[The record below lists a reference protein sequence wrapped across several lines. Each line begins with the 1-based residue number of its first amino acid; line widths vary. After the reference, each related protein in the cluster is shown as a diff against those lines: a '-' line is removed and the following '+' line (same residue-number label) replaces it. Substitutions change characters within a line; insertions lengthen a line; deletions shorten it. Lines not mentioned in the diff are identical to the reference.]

1 MKSAGNDSSPGC
13 IPGLRYSVMEIMME
27 KQPRCKKCGRRL
39 KSPLS
44 IAIGMGP
51 KCAGIKP
58 TSGRSACV
66 QSKPRSRTVYS
77 DAAPIQTQTPL
88 FAGELPNQQA
98 RNRGVFR
105 RHREERRRLFES
117 RLPFQCG
124 LVLPARKPLVYI
136 PLEDG
141 SWREDY
147 SGRVISHERLQQ
159 YLVRFRFI

>member
-1 MKSAGNDSSPGC
+1 
-13 IPGLRYSVMEIMME
+13 MEVMME
-27 KQPRCKKCGRRL
+27 KQARCKKCGRRL

-58 TSGRSACV
+58 ASARRVRV
-66 QSKPRSRTVYS
+66 QSKPSSRTAYS
-77 DAAPIQTQTPL
+77 DKTLVQVQAPL
-88 FAGELPNQQA
+88 FTGELPKKGLSK
-98 RNRGVFR
+98 RELFR
-105 RHREERRRLFES
+105 RRREERRRLFET

-124 LVLPARKPLVYI
+124 MVMPARKPLVYT

-141 SWREDY
+141 SWREGY

>member
-1 MKSAGNDSSPGC
+1 
-13 IPGLRYSVMEIMME
+13 ME

-51 KCAGIKP
+51 KCAGIKS
-58 TSGRSACV
+58 TSVRRVCI
-66 QSKPRSRTVYS
+66 QSKPSSRTAYS
-77 DAAPIQTQTPL
+77 DKILIQVQAPL
-88 FAGELPNQQA
+88 FTGELPKK
-98 RNRGVFR
+98 RLSRRELFR
-105 RHREERRRLFES
+105 RHREERRRLFET
-117 RLPFQCG
+117 RMPFKCG
-124 LVLPARKPLVYI
+124 MVMPARKPLVYI

-147 SGRVISHERLQQ
+147 SGRVISHQKLQQ

>member
-1 MKSAGNDSSPGC
+1 
-13 IPGLRYSVMEIMME
+13 ME

-51 KCAGIKP
+51 KCAGIKS
-58 TSGRSACV
+58 TSGRSVRV
-66 QSKPRSRTVYS
+66 QSKPSSRTAYS
-77 DAAPIQTQTPL
+77 DKSLVQVQAPL
-88 FAGELPNQQA
+88 FTSESPKKRLSKREL
-98 RNRGVFR
+98 FR
-105 RHREERRRLFES
+105 KRREERRRLFET

-124 LVLPARKPLVYI
+124 LVMPARKPLLYF

-141 SWREDY
+141 SWQENY

>member
-1 MKSAGNDSSPGC
+1 
-13 IPGLRYSVMEIMME
+13 ME

-51 KCAGIKP
+51 KCAGIKS
-58 TSGRSACV
+58 TSGRSVSA
-66 QSKPRSRTVYS
+66 QSKSSPRSAYS
-77 DAAPIQTQTPL
+77 NKPLVQVQAPL
-88 FAGELPNQQA
+88 FTSELPKK
-98 RNRGVFR
+98 RLTKRELFR
-105 RHREERRRLFES
+105 RLREERRRLFET

-124 LVLPARKPLVYI
+124 LVMPARKPLVYT

>member
-1 MKSAGNDSSPGC
+1 MLGNDSSPGVQ
-13 IPGLRYSVMEIMME
+13 PGLLYSLMEVMME
-27 KQPRCKKCGRRL
+27 KQSRCKKCGRRL

-44 IAIGMGP
+44 IALGMGP
-51 KCAGIKP
+51 KCAGVTS
-58 TSGRSACV
+58 TSGKSIRV
-66 QSKPRSRTVYS
+66 RSKPSSGIAYS
-77 DAAPIQTQTPL
+77 DKAPSQIQAPL
-88 FAGELPNQQA
+88 FPDELPRKQLSK
-98 RNRGVFR
+98 RELFR
-105 RHREERRRLFES
+105 RRREERRRLFET

>member
-1 MKSAGNDSSPGC
+1 
-13 IPGLRYSVMEIMME
+13 ME

-51 KCAGIKP
+51 KCAGIKS
-58 TSGRSACV
+58 TSGRSV
-66 QSKPRSRTVYS
+66 RVHSKPSSRTAYS
-77 DAAPIQTQTPL
+77 DKTLVQVQTPL
-88 FAGELPNQQA
+88 FMGELPKK
-98 RNRGVFR
+98 RLSKRELFR
-105 RHREERRRLFES
+105 RRREERRRLFET

-124 LVLPARKPLVYI
+124 LVMPARKPLVYF

-141 SWREDY
+141 SWQENY

>member
-1 MKSAGNDSSPGC
+1 
-13 IPGLRYSVMEIMME
+13 ME

-44 IAIGMGP
+44 IAIGIGP
-51 KCAGIKP
+51 KCAGIKL
-58 TSGRSACV
+58 TSRRSV
-66 QSKPRSRTVYS
+66 RIQSKPSSRTAYS
-77 DAAPIQTQTPL
+77 DKKLVQVQASL
-88 FAGELPNQQA
+88 FTGELPKK
-98 RNRGVFR
+98 RLSKRELFR
-105 RHREERRRLFES
+105 RRREERRRLFET

-124 LVLPARKPLVYI
+124 LVMPARRPLVYI

>member
-1 MKSAGNDSSPGC
+1 
-13 IPGLRYSVMEIMME
+13 ME

-39 KSPLS
+39 KSALS

-51 KCAGIKP
+51 KCAGI
-58 TSGRSACV
+58 TSASGRSVRV
-66 QSKPRSRTVYS
+66 QSKPSSRTAYS
-77 DAAPIQTQTPL
+77 DKTSDQAQTTL
-88 FAGELPNQQA
+88 FMGELPKKGLSK
-98 RNRGVFR
+98 RELFHR
-105 RHREERRRLFES
+105 RKEERRRLFET

-124 LVLPARKPLVYI
+124 LVLPARKPLVYT

>member
-1 MKSAGNDSSPGC
+1 MQRNDSSPGGQ
-13 IPGLRYSVMEIMME
+13 PVLRYPIMEVKME

-51 KCAGIKP
+51 KCAGIKS
-58 TSGRSACV
+58 TSGRSV
-66 QSKPRSRTVYS
+66 RIQNKPRSHTAYS
-77 DAAPIQTQTPL
+77 DMSLDQVQVPL
-88 FAGELPNQQA
+88 FTSELPKKGLNK
-98 RNRGVFR
+98 RELFR
-105 RHREERRRLFES
+105 RRREERRRLFET

>member
-1 MKSAGNDSSPGC
+1 
-13 IPGLRYSVMEIMME
+13 ME

-51 KCAGIKP
+51 KCAGIKF
-58 TSGRSACV
+58 TFGRSV
-66 QSKPRSRTVYS
+66 RLQSRPSSRTAYS
-77 DAAPIQTQTPL
+77 DKTLVQVQAPL
-88 FAGELPNQQA
+88 FTGELPKK
-98 RNRGVFR
+98 RLSKRELFR
-105 RHREERRRLFES
+105 RRREERRRLFET

-124 LVLPARKPLVYI
+124 LVMPARKPLVYT
-136 PLEDG
+136 PLDDG

>member
-1 MKSAGNDSSPGC
+1 
-13 IPGLRYSVMEIMME
+13 ME

-51 KCAGIKP
+51 KCTGIKSA
-58 TSGRSACV
+58 SGRSVHV
-66 QSKPRSRTVYS
+66 QRKPSSCTAYS
-77 DAAPIQTQTPL
+77 DKKLVQMQAPL
-88 FAGELPNQQA
+88 FTGEFQKKRLSK
-98 RNRGVFR
+98 RELFR
-105 RHREERRRLFES
+105 RRREERRRLFET

-124 LVLPARKPLVYI
+124 LVMPARKPLVYT
-136 PLEDG
+136 PLDDG

>member
-1 MKSAGNDSSPGC
+1 
-13 IPGLRYSVMEIMME
+13 ME

-39 KSPLS
+39 KSSLS

-51 KCAGIKP
+51 KCAGI
-58 TSGRSACV
+58 TSASGRSVRV
-66 QSKPRSRTVYS
+66 QRRPSSGAAYS
-77 DAAPIQTQTPL
+77 DTAPSQVQAPL
-88 FAGELPNQQA
+88 FPGETPSKRINK
-98 RNRGVFR
+98 RGPELNPRFR
-105 RHREERRRLFES
+105 RRRDERRRLFET

-124 LVLPARKPLVYI
+124 LVLPARKPLVYT

>member
-1 MKSAGNDSSPGC
+1 MRENDSSPGMQ
-13 IPGLRYSVMEIMME
+13 PGLLYSVMEVMME

-39 KSPLS
+39 KSSLS

-51 KCAGIKP
+51 KCAGIKS
-58 TSGRSACV
+58 TSGRSV
-66 QSKPRSRTVYS
+66 HFQSKSSSRTAYS
-77 DAAPIQTQTPL
+77 DKTLVQVHSPL
-88 FAGELPNQQA
+88 FTSELPKK
-98 RNRGVFR
+98 RLSKRELFR
-105 RHREERRRLFES
+105 RLRDERRRLFET

-141 SWREDY
+141 LWRENY